1 MVASS
6 VPLSSLSGRHSP
18 PASSRDL
25 LREERPAWAKPQTSW
40 PFRVI
45 DPQVHRPGQP
55 AQPTSSWAS

>member
-6 VPLSSLSGRHSP
+6 VPIS
-18 PASSRDL
+18 ASYARAAQGVVRDM
-25 LREERPAWAKPQTSW
+25 LREDRPAWAKPQASW

-55 AQPTSSWAS
+55 AQPTASWTS